1 MTGYYFLILLRPQND
16 QIYINVIPMR
26 MNVLRKKKGPVW
38 VVSAAQKS
46 SKGDK
51 NLEITLKNMVVWN
64 WQHLFTV
71 KGGVDRFQNT
81 ENRASQAC
89 QDTLITDKSCMSA
102 TWAHEIRGIL
112 YMFINHWMQS
122 YCMILSVRTHRMNKV
137 LWEEK
142 GNHTRDVQSL

>member
-1 MTGYYFLILLRPQND
+1 MIPNDWIFLLRPQND

-26 MNVLRKKKGPVW
+26 MNVLRKKKTTWPVW

-46 SKGDK
+46 LKGDK
-51 NLEITLKNMVVWN
+51 NLEIALKNMVVWN

-71 KGGVDRFQNT
+71 KGGVDRFKNI
-81 ENRASQAC
+81 ENRASQAF

-102 TWAHEIRGIL
+102 TWAHEIRGKL
-112 YMFINHWMQS
+112 YMFIMQS
-122 YCMILSVRTHRMNKV
+122 YCMIPSVRTHRMNKV
-137 LWEEK
+137 LWEVK